1 MQRVTDKRIQV
12 FVVGFLFF
20 FIYLSN
26 SLLSELCYIMT
37 SSGISSK
44 NGHDTITHV
53 P

>member
-1 MQRVTDKRIQV
+1 MRRVTDKRIQV
-12 FVVGFLFF
+12 FVV
-20 FIYLSN
+20 IYLSN

-37 SSGISSK
+37 SSGLSSK